1 MNYNTAVLQQQQLVS
16 PDKVKTEFNNKMVS
30 NINLVNKNLHQNTL
44 KSSNQPKVEVQS
56 PLKEKYQQQASAFE
70 GQYNKS
76 AESSSQFSFA
86 DTNSEQPR
94 SRTAIPANGPSAQ
107 EDDMDLDELTG
118 RMDKLNMKTNSTLSL
133 YSNREVS
140 IP

>member
-1 MNYNTAVLQQQQLVS
+1 MCYNTAILQQQSVS
-16 PDKVKTEFNNKMVS
+16 PDKVKQEFNNKMVC
-30 NINLVNKNLHQNTL
+30 NINLVNENLHQNTL

-56 PLKEKYQQQASAFE
+56 PLKEKYQQQASAFV
-70 GQYNKS
+70 GQYNES
-76 AESSSQFSFA
+76 AEPSSQFSIA
-86 DTNSEQPR
+86 DTNSEQPM
-94 SRTAIPANGPSAQ
+94 SKTAIPANGPPAQ

-133 YSNREVS
+133 YSNTEVS